1 MCDGGGLSPPSPL
14 LSPLCAVPVVQ
25 CGPWV
30 RPLSV
35 CSYFVLYRTFLLS
48 ARARKT
54 DGRDEGGGVAATALI
69 AKRASERASSRVREP
84 EPKLNFSP
92 NVQLQ
97 RRGRLFWT
105 PSGSFGALEEL

>member
-25 CGPWV
+25 WGPSV

-54 DGRDEGGGVAATALI
+54 DGSGVAATALI
-69 AKRASERASSRVREP
+69 AKRESERASKQS
-84 EPKLNFSP
+84 S
-92 NVQLQ
+92 
-97 RRGRLFWT
+97 
-105 PSGSFGALEEL
+105 A

>member
-25 CGPWV
+25 CGPSV
-30 RPLSV
+30 VHSV
-35 CSYFVLYRTFLLS
+35 CVRTSYCTVPFYSLPEPERRT
-48 ARARKT
+48 
-54 DGRDEGGGVAATALI
+54 DEGGGVAATALI